1 MKTYHVWILLML
13 TTLFW
18 AGNYVFGT
26 FVVEELSPVWITFSR
41 WVLALFILIPLARVI
56 EKPKWEDIKANII
69 PLIVLGLLGIIGYN
83 LLLYTALHYTSP
95 TNAALLSAVNPA
107 VIVLFSMLL
116 LKEKLKRFQVLGLAI
131 SMLGALLIITKGN
144 IFGMFVMEYNRGDL
158 IMVAA
163 VVVWTLYS
171 IVGKRVSVPPITA
184 TAVSTLFAMIML
196 APFALAQDIT
206 FSKLSTITVVGVLYM
221 FLFPSVFSFMFW
233 NISVRKIGA
242 SQAGVFLNLIPVFTA
257 IISLFLG
264 ESVRLEQIIG
274 GLLVFLGVSIT
285 SGMVKYNVF
294 SSFKKPRGPSKNNKK
309 P

>member
-1 MKTYHVWILLML
+1 ML